1 MRKLLFWGSA
11 ALVAYTYAGFPLLV
25 LARARLR
32 PRPVRTA
39 DWTPPLT
46 LVIAAR
52 NEAAVI
58 AQKLDNIFGLDYP
71 AERLQV
77 VVASDGSE
85 DGTDD
90 IVRGYEQHGVTLVP
104 LPRVGKAA
112 ALNAAL
118 AVATGEIVV
127 FSDANSIYAPNA
139 LRALVRPFADP
150 EVGGAA
156 GDQRYVA
163 AGADGAAASGEL
175 RYWSL
180 DRMLKEA
187 ESCAG
192 NVISATGAI
201 YAVRR
206 GLLGD
211 VPGGVTDDFTISTG
225 VIAKGHRLVF
235 VREAVAFE
243 PVAPRAGLE
252 FDRKVR
258 VMTRGLRGVLLR
270 RELLDPRLHG
280 FYALQLFSHKVLRRV
295 MVVPLLALAASSPL
309 LWRRSRFYRL
319 ATAGQV
325 LLYGAGT
332 TGLLLADKP
341 LARRQPFGLAAFFV
355 FVNAASLR
363 AIWNIVRG
371 HRIER
376 WEPAREVRRASDRG
390 NREPADVH

>member
-1 MRKLLFWGSA
+1 MRRLLFWGSA

-32 PRPVRTA
+32 PRPVKGA
-39 DWTPPLT
+39 EWTPSLS

-52 NEAAVI
+52 NEAGVI
-58 AQKLDNIFGLDYP
+58 SQKLDNILGLDYP
-71 AERLQV
+71 QERLQV

-90 IVRGYEQHGVTLVP
+90 IVRDYEEHGVTLVS

-127 FSDANSIYAPNA
+127 FSDANSIYAPDA
-139 LRALVRPFADP
+139 LQALVRPFADP

-156 GDQRYVA
+156 GDQRYVT
-163 AGADGAAASGEL
+163 AGAADAAASGEL
-175 RYWSL
+175 RYWSF
-180 DRMLKEA
+180 DRILKEA
-187 ESCAG
+187 ESRGG

-206 GLLGD
+206 SLIGA
-211 VPGGVTDDFTISTG
+211 VPEGVTDDFTTSTG
-225 VIAKGHRLVF
+225 VIAKGRRLVF
-235 VREAVAFE
+235 VLDAVAFE

-270 RELLDPRLHG
+270 RELLDPRRHG
-280 FYALQLFSHKVLRRV
+280 FYALQLVSHKVLRRV
-295 MVVPLLALAASSPL
+295 MVLPLLVLAASSPL
-309 LWRRSRFYRL
+309 LWRRSRLYRL
-319 ATAGQV
+319 ATAGQA
-325 LLYGAGT
+325 LLYGAGV

-341 LARRQPFGLAAFFV
+341 LARRRPFGLAAFFV

-363 AIWNIVRG
+363 AIWNVARG
-371 HRIER
+371 NRIDR
-376 WEPAREVRRASDRG
+376 WEPARENDPEARPLELGRAK
-390 NREPADVH
+390 